1 MISPPERAN
10 ESSAIE
16 NNQAPVEL
24 LEVRGFT
31 LIELLVVIAIIAILA
46 AMLLPALTAAK
57 LRAQGVQCMNNT
69 HQIMLAVFMY
79 ASDNKDLLPPNDYP
93 VNGGWGSGVRN
104 WVADSMINSTEC
116 TNTDALINKYS
127 PAPGIVWQMTS
138 LAPYL
143 PSVKIYKCP
152 GDPST
157 QKWLGSTYPAV
168 DRVRSYSMNCAVG
181 TQWNGPGA
189 TKGAPVTGDWL
200 TGVLGGNNTQ
210 WLTYGKLSSITRP
223 GPSKLW
229 VLMDEHCDTINDPMM
244 AVETR
249 LTGAAAEWVDRPA
262 SYHGGAC
269 GISFADGHSEI
280 HKWTDSRSIFRIT
293 GHAAGGSFSP
303 IASPNNPDIAW
314 LQQRTSALK

>member
-1 MISPPERAN
+1 MTIFTERPEELPMVRN
-10 ESSAIE
+10 RSSKAT
-16 NNQAPVEL
+16 VVSSL
-24 LEVRGFT
+24 GFT

-46 AMLLPALTAAK
+46 ALLLPALTAAR

-69 HQIMLAVFMY
+69 HQILLGWFMY
-79 ASDNKDLLPPNDYP
+79 AGDNKDALPPNDYP
-93 VNGGWGSGVRN
+93 VNGGWGSSVRN
-104 WVADSMINSTEC
+104 WVADSMINPTEC
-116 TNTDALINKYS
+116 INTDALINKYS
-127 PAPGIVWQMTS
+127 PAPGVVWQMTC

-143 PSVKIYKCP
+143 PNPKIYKCP

-157 QKWLGSTYPAV
+157 QKWLGGGYQAV
-168 DRVRSYSMNCAVG
+168 PRVRSYSMNCAVG

-189 TKGAPVTGDWL
+189 KRGAPVTGDWL
-200 TGVLGGNNTQ
+200 TGVQGGQNTR

-223 GPSKLW
+223 GPSHLW

-244 AVETR
+244 AVETQ

-280 HKWTDSRSIFRIT
+280 HKWRDGRSIFPIT
-293 GHAAGGSFSP
+293 RHAAGGSFAP
-303 IASPNNPDIAW
+303 KASPNNPDIAW
-314 LQQRTSALK
+314 LQERTSALK